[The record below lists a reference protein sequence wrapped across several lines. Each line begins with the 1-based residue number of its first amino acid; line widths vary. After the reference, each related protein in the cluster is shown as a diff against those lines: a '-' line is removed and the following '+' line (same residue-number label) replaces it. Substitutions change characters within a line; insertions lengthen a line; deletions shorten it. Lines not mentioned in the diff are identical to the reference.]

1 MNAMHTKSTCLYERI
16 RRALQ
21 AGRYLPGQ
29 RIEPGMVAREF
40 KTSGT
45 PVRFALYRLVGEG
58 LIADH
63 ARGGLFVPLPSEMAL
78 RDRYDWMERLLLMAC
93 DIGED
98 GDAGLELPEPG
109 APSTPLPPD
118 SDLPKA
124 TWQLFDAI
132 AEDTGHRSLHLAVRR
147 ANDQLAPIRRAK
159 EGLIHDAYGE
169 LVQLHELW
177 ERRRFAV
184 LKARIHDF
192 HERRKG
198 LVPNIVALL
207 IERSEQL
214 H

>member
-1 MNAMHTKSTCLYERI
+1 MNAIHTKSTFLYERI

-29 RIEPGMVAREF
+29 RIEPGTVAREF

-58 LIADH
+58 LITDH
-63 ARGGLFVPLPSEMAL
+63 ARGGLFVPLPSELAL
-78 RDRYDWMERLLLMAC
+78 RDRYDWMQRLLLMAC
-93 DIGED
+93 DIGD
-98 GDAGLELPEPG
+98 DYDFGRKLPE
-109 APSTPLPPD
+109 AVDPSTPIPPD

-147 ANDQLAPIRRAK
+147 ANDQLAPVRRAK
-159 EGLIHDAYGE
+159 EGLIPDAYGE
-169 LVQLHELW
+169 LAQLNELW
-177 ERRRFAV
+177 EKRKFPA
-184 LKARIHDF
+184 LKAGICKF
-192 HERRKG
+192 HERRKN
-198 LVPNIVALL
+198 LVPSIVSML